1 MKEEDTQ
8 HELIRSD
15 ALKLI
20 DNLIHIDNLIS
31 TSKKIAFLTFVV
43 ASILLLIFHLTE
55 FNGMIYFSLLFTIS
69 ALFINAYYFFKL
81 ILFFN
86 EKVKRNQI
94 LLSLFI
100 MLLNIPLGVLYLEIG
115 LNIYSHS
122 NPI

>member
-1 MKEEDTQ
+1 M
-8 HELIRSD
+8 
-15 ALKLI
+15 I
-20 DNLIHIDNLIS
+20 DNLIHIDKTIS
-31 TSKKIAFLTFVV
+31 TSRKIAFLTFLV
-43 ASILLLIFHLTE
+43 ASILLLIFYLTE
-55 FNGMIYFSLLFTIS
+55 FNGMIYFSLLFTIA
-69 ALFINAYYFFKL
+69 ALFINSYYFLKL

>member
-1 MKEEDTQ
+1 MK
-8 HELIRSD
+8 
-15 ALKLI
+15 
-20 DNLIHIDNLIS
+20 DNLFHIDKFIS
-31 TSKKIAFLTFVV
+31 TSRKVAFLTFLV
-43 ASILLLIFHLTE
+43 ASILLLIFYFTE

-69 ALFINAYYFFKL
+69 ALFINAYYFLKL

-94 LLSLFI
+94 LLSLFM
-100 MLLNIPLGVLYLEIG
+100 MLLNIPLGLLYLEIG